1 MKKNILKTLGSVL
14 LVLILIQLGLP
25 AQAQSVITGT
35 ITASDEEGGLPGVS
49 ILEKGTS
56 NGTVT
61 DLDGKFTIKVG
72 SGSTLVISYI
82 GYTTQE
88 IVVGTQ
94 STISAVLEPDV
105 ETLEE
110 IVVIGYGTQKKAE
123 LSSAVS
129 SVDIENLQKL
139 PGANVAGMLQGQVA
153 GVSSS
158 TGSGSPGSAPVIRV
172 RGMGTIGNN
181 DPLFVIDGIPG
192 DISAINPNDIE
203 SINVLKDAAAATIYG
218 SRASNGVV
226 VITTKRGKVG
236 PPVVSLNSYIGISSI
251 TKKIDVLNREENN
264 QVSTA
269 AFAAEGLDP
278 LAYTAL
284 PITTD
289 TDWQDEMFR
298 SGVEQKYDLGIS
310 GGNEFA
316 NYNFSVGF
324 FDKEGTIISSDYNRY
339 NLRMNVD
346 FKLSDRFTIGQ
357 TISYAR
363 SERNRLGEDETS
375 NNGGNAGLSPV
386 LQILESM
393 PHNSV
398 YDPNSANG
406 YAEAEV
412 SSGNVVGLNNL
423 ITDRSNIDNLQANVY
438 LEAKII
444 EGLKFRTRFGVNMFS
459 EDQVYHVPTYTF
471 GPQSANDKASLWEL
485 RSKTSEWVWNNVL
498 DYSKTFGEH
507 SVSALAGV
515 SSEERVY
522 KSTGGSNNE
531 LPSNKLMALNA
542 GIGDANAF
550 GSNVTRTIASVF
562 GQFNYSYGDKYL
574 VQASIRR
581 DGSSRFGEDNRYGV
595 FPSVS
600 LGWRISSEDFFN
612 ISGVSNLK
620 PRFSVGKLGNQNI
633 DDFLFLAKVSSNNS
647 ALNYP
652 LGNDIS
658 QVPNIGT
665 ISRSLASYDIKWE
678 ESTTRNIGLDLGL
691 LEDQITFTFDYFHT
705 ETSDMLVGVPVPA
718 TSGITITPVTNGG
731 QLVNKGWEMAMTY
744 KKVKGD
750 FQYNITGNIT
760 SNKNEVTR
768 LGFADESFTYGH
780 VIYDTHPTTRTEVG
794 RSIGEFYLFKTDGIF
809 QNQGEV
815 DAHGVQPNAQ
825 PGDLRFVDVNNDGE
839 LNDDDRTFVGSGI
852 PDFEYG
858 LTFNATYKNLDFSL
872 FFQGSQGNEIY
883 NGTKVFLYRRQGDD
897 KNFSSDLLNAW
908 TPNNTD
914 TSVPR
919 VSMLDANQNIR
930 PSDYFMEDGSYLR
943 LKNIQLGY
951 SFGSGSKMFSSARV
965 YVAAENVLT
974 ITGYDGYDPGNTG
987 YQQFSRGVDVGLYPL
1002 SRNLMMGVQLKF

>member
-1 MKKNILKTLGSVL
+1 MKKNILKTLGTVL
-14 LVLILIQLGLP
+14 LVLFLIQLGLP

-61 DLDGKFTIKVG
+61 DFDGNYSLKVG

-88 IVVGTQ
+88 VVVGNQ
-94 STISAVLEPDV
+94 STVSVVLEPDV

-129 SVDIENLQKL
+129 SVDVENLQKL

-153 GVSSS
+153 GVTS
-158 TGSGSPGSAPVIRV
+158 TSGSGSPGSAPVIRV
-172 RGMGTIGNN
+172 RGLGTIGNN

-192 DISAINPNDIE
+192 DISSINPNDIE

-236 PPVVSLNSYIGISSI
+236 PPVVSLNAYVGVSSI
-251 TKKIDVLNREENN
+251 TKKIDVLNREQNN

-269 AFAAEGLDP
+269 AYVAEGQTP
-278 LAYTAL
+278 LAYTTL

-298 SGVEQKYDLGIS
+298 NGIEQKYDLGIS

-324 FDKEGTIISSDYNRY
+324 FDKEGTIIATDYNRY
-339 NLRMNVD
+339 NLRMNID

-363 SERNRLGEDETS
+363 SERNRLGEDES
-375 NNGGNAGLSPV
+375 VDNGGNSGLSPI

-393 PHNSV
+393 PHNAV
-398 YDPNSANG
+398 YDPNSPNG
-406 YAEAEV
+406 YAEAVV

-423 ITDRSNIDNLQANVY
+423 ITDKSNVDNFQANVY

-444 EGLKFRTRFGVNMFS
+444 ESLKFRTRFGVNMYG

-498 DYSKTFGEH
+498 DYNKTFGDH
-507 SVSALAGV
+507 SVSALVGV
-515 SSEERVY
+515 SAEERVY

-531 LPSNKLMALNA
+531 LPSNKLMALGA
-542 GIGDANAF
+542 GIGDANSF
-550 GSNVTRTIASVF
+550 GSNVTRTISSVF
-562 GQFNYSYGDKYL
+562 GQFNYAFGDKYL

-600 LGWRISSEDFFN
+600 LGWRISSEEFFN
-612 ISGVSNLK
+612 VPIISNLK
-620 PRFSVGKLGNQNI
+620 PRISIGTLGNQNI
-633 DDFLFLAKVSSNNS
+633 DDYLFLARVSSNNS

-652 LGNDIS
+652 LGGEAS

-678 ESTTRNIGLDLGL
+678 ESTTRNVGLDLGL
-691 LEDQITFTFDYFHT
+691 LDDQFTFTFDYFHT

-731 QLVNKGWEMAMTY
+731 QLVNKGWELALTY

-750 FQYNITGNIT
+750 FQFNIAGNIT
-760 SNKNEVTR
+760 SNRNEVTK
-768 LGFADESFTYGH
+768 LGFADESFTNGH

-794 RSIGEFYLFKTDGIF
+794 RSIGEFYLFKTDGLF
-809 QNQGEV
+809 QNQGEI
-815 DAHGVQPNAQ
+815 DAHGIQPNAQ
-825 PGDLRFVDVNNDGE
+825 PGDLKFVDTNNDGE
-839 LNDDDRTFVGSGI
+839 LNDDDRTYLGSGI
-852 PDFEYG
+852 AAFEYG
-858 LTFNATYKNLDFSL
+858 LTFNASFKKFDFSL
-872 FFQGSQGNEIY
+872 FLQGSQGNEIY
-883 NGTKVFLYRRQGDD
+883 NGTKVYLYRRQVDD
-897 KNFSSDLLNAW
+897 KNFSADLLNAW
-908 TPNNTD
+908 TPSNTN

-919 VSMLDANQNIR
+919 VTMLDANQNIR

-943 LKNIQLGY
+943 LKNVQLGY
-951 SFGSGSKMFSSARV
+951 SFGEVNNLFSSARV
-965 YVAAENVLT
+965 YVAAENLLT
-974 ITGYDGYDPGNTG
+974 ISGYDGYDPGNTG

-1002 SRNLMMGVQLKF
+1002 SRNLIMGVQLKF

>member
-1 MKKNILKTLGSVL
+1 MKKNILKSLGSVL

-25 AQAQSVITGT
+25 AQAQSLIKGT
-35 ITASDEEGGLPGVS
+35 VTASDEEGGLPGVS

-61 DLDGKFTIKVG
+61 DFDGNFSLSVG
-72 SGSTLVISYI
+72 SEATLVISYI
-82 GYTTQE
+82 GYTTQDVTVGNQTS
-88 IVVGTQ
+88 ISVV
-94 STISAVLEPDV
+94 LDPDV

-129 SVDIENLQKL
+129 SVDVDNLQKL

-153 GVSSS
+153 GVTST
-158 TGSGSPGSAPVIRV
+158 TGSGAPGSAPVIRV

-192 DISAINPNDIE
+192 DISSINPNDIE

-226 VITTKRGKVG
+226 VVTTKRGKVG
-236 PPVVSLNSYIGISSI
+236 PPVVSLNAYMGVSSI
-251 TKKIDVLNREENN
+251 NKKIDVLNRDQNN

-278 LAYTAL
+278 LPYTTL

-298 SGVEQKYDLGIS
+298 NGVEQKYDLGIS

-316 NYNFSVGF
+316 NYNFSIGF
-324 FDKEGTIISSDYNRY
+324 YDKEGTIIASDYNRY

-346 FKLSDRFTIGQ
+346 FKLSDRITIGQ

-363 SERNRLGEDETS
+363 SERNRLGEDES
-375 NNGGNAGLSPV
+375 SDNGGNAGLSPV

-393 PHNSV
+393 PHNAV
-398 YDPNSANG
+398 YDPNSPNG
-406 YAEAEV
+406 YAEAVV

-423 ITDRSNIDNLQANVY
+423 ITDKSTVDNLQANIY

-444 EGLKFRTRFGVNMFS
+444 EGLKFRTRFGVNMYS

-498 DYSKTFGEH
+498 DYSKTFGDH
-507 SVSALAGV
+507 TVSALVGV
-515 SSEERVY
+515 SAEERVY

-531 LPSNKLMALNA
+531 LPSNKLMALSA
-542 GIGDANAF
+542 GIGDANSF
-550 GSNVTRTIASVF
+550 GSNVTRTISSAF
-562 GQFNYSYGDKYL
+562 GQFNYSYSDKYL
-574 VQASIRR
+574 IQASIRR

-600 LGWRISSEDFFN
+600 LGWRVSSEDFFN
-612 ISGVSNLK
+612 VPGISNLK
-620 PRFSVGKLGNQNI
+620 PRFSIGKLGNQNI
-633 DDFLFLAKVSSNNS
+633 DDYLFLARVSSNNS

-652 LGNDIS
+652 LGGEVS

-665 ISRSLASYDIKWE
+665 ISRTLASYDIKWE
-678 ESTTRNIGLDLGL
+678 ESTTRNFGLDLGL
-691 LEDQITFTFDYFHT
+691 LEDQVTLTFDYFHT

-718 TSGITITPVTNGG
+718 TSGITVTPVTNGG
-731 QLVNKGWEMAMTY
+731 QLVNKGWEMAVTY

-760 SNKNEVTR
+760 SNNNEVTQ
-768 LGFADESFTYGH
+768 LGFADESFTNGH

-794 RSIGEFYLFKTDGIF
+794 RSIGEFYLFKTDGLF
-809 QNQGEV
+809 QNQGEI
-815 DAHGVQPNAQ
+815 DAHGIQPNAQ
-825 PGDLRFVDVNNDGE
+825 PGDIKFVDVNDDGE
-839 LNDDDRTFVGSGI
+839 LNDDDRTYVGSGI

-858 LTFNATYKNLDFSL
+858 LTFNASYKNFDFSL
-872 FFQGSQGNEIY
+872 FFQGSQGNEVY

-897 KNFSSDLLNAW
+897 KNFSADLLNAW
-908 TPNNTD
+908 TPSNTN

-930 PSDYFMEDGSYLR
+930 PSDYFMENGSYLR
-943 LKNIQLGY
+943 LKNVQLGY
-951 SFGSGSKMFSSARV
+951 SFGEITKMFSSARV
-965 YVAAENVLT
+965 YVAAENLFT

-1002 SRNLMMGVQLKF
+1002 SRNLIMGVQLKF

>member
-987 YQQFSRGVDVGLYPL
+987 YQQFSRGVDVVLYPL